1 VLAVCTR
8 SETLLIDLLFKLVY
22 RAQFYLNVPAILQ
35 LLRFREIR
43 DTYYQQLWQGAARNI
58 GAQAQ
63 DWDFGYMR
71 ISRNS
76 LTTVVKQ
83 GSVMLDSHLTLDIMG
98 NKALTYALMAEKEYS
113 TPDYQTFT
121 MRSLKVAEALLDRQ
135 KGKEVVVKPV
145 SGTGG
150 GRGVTTGIKD
160 RRALHKAARMAAQFD
175 SNLLVEEQ
183 VEGDSFRLLYLNGKF
198 IDAVRRDPPEITGDG
213 KHSIRKLVALENRR
227 RLKERPF
234 AALSPL
240 KVDRDCL
247 NWLERQG
254 MTPRSI
260 LADGR
265 SIQLKR
271 AVNENRAE
279 QNHNVTEQVHP
290 ETVELGRRLASDLGV
305 EFAGLDV
312 LCKDISAPLTRA
324 NGWMNEINTTPGVH
338 HHYLIANPE
347 VGTPVAEKVLEYIF
361 STGRGAMM
369 LSPVSGND
377 ERAA

>member
-1 VLAVCTR
+1 M
-8 SETLLIDLLFKLVY
+8 IDLLFKLVY

-43 DTYYQQLWQGAARNI
+43 DTYYQQLWQEAARNI

-63 DWDFGYMR
+63 DWDFGYMQ

-121 MRSLKVAEALLDRQ
+121 MRSLKVAEAMLNRQ

-175 SNLLVEEQ
+175 SHLLVEEQ
-183 VEGDSFRLLYLNGKF
+183 VEGDSFRLLFLDGKF
-198 IDAVRRDPPEITGDG
+198 IDAVRRDPPRITGDG
-213 KHSIRKLVALENRR
+213 KHSIRKLVALENQR

-234 AALSPL
+234 TALSAL
-240 KVDRDCL
+240 KIDRDCL
-247 NWLERQG
+247 NWLELQG

-290 ETVELGRRLASDLGV
+290 ETVELGRRLAADLGV

-324 NGWMNEINTTPGVH
+324 NGWMNEVNTTPGVH
-338 HHYLIANPE
+338 HHYLIANPAA
-347 VGTPVAEKVLEYIF
+347 GTPVAEKVLEYIF

-369 LSPVSGND
+369 LGPIRSND

>member
-1 VLAVCTR
+1 M
-8 SETLLIDLLFKLVY
+8 IDLLYKLVY

-35 LLRFREIR
+35 LLKFREIR
-43 DTYYQQLWQGAARNI
+43 NTYYQQLWQEAARNV
-58 GAQAQ
+58 GARAH

-71 ISRNS
+71 ISRDS

-83 GSVMLDSHLTLDIMG
+83 GTVMLDSHLTLEIMG

-121 MRSLKVAEALLDRQ
+121 MRTFKLAEALMDRQ
-135 KGKEVVVKPV
+135 KGKEVVVKPI

-150 GRGVTTGIKD
+150 GRGVTTGIRD

-175 SNLLVEEQ
+175 SDLLIEEQ
-183 VEGDSFRLLYLNGKF
+183 VEGDSFRLLYLDGEF
-198 IDAVRRDPPEITGDG
+198 IDAVRRDPPVITGDG
-213 KHSIRKLVALENRR
+213 KNSIRKLVAMENRQ
-227 RLKERPF
+227 RLSMRPF

-240 KVDRDCL
+240 KIDRDCL
-247 NWLERQG
+247 NCLEQQG
-254 MTPRSI
+254 MNPRSI
-260 LADGR
+260 LAYGH

-290 ETVELGRRLASDLGV
+290 ETIALGARLASDLGV

-312 LCKDISAPLTRA
+312 LCKDISVPLTRA
-324 NGWMNEINTTPGVH
+324 NGWMNEVNTTPGMH
-338 HHYLIANPE
+338 HHYLISNP
-347 VGTPVAEKVLEYIF
+347 GGGARVAELVLDYIF
-361 STGRGAMM
+361 RTGRGAMV
-369 LSPVSGND
+369 LGQNHGKD